1 MRDPIGE
8 GTADAW
14 VERSPSLLRLTGRDP
29 FNGEPPLPLLM
40 RHGFVT
46 PGPLHYVRN
55 HSTVPRGDWATWTV
69 EVTGLVRRPARL
81 AMADLAGGFRA
92 GAPRHARL
100 LQRPAQGAEHGA
112 ADAGLQ
118 LGPRRRVHLG
128 GAARRSATCCAGAC

>member
-1 MRDPIGE
+1 VGRAQPVAAPAHGE
-8 GTADAW
+8 GPVQRRAPAAAAHAA
-14 VERSPSLLRLTGRDP
+14 RLR
-29 FNGEPPLPLLM
+29 
-40 RHGFVT
+40 H

-55 HSTVPRGDWATWTV
+55 HSTVPRADWATWTV